1 MSGEPAILPRQVLCV
16 LGSWASLDEVEAI
29 VASAPGFSLD
39 RDESKLAHDGAM
51 ERAFEVAAD
60 RVTPSMTDA
69 DLAAIRDHA
78 AVAYVLSPPL
88 AQAIARDTARE
99 ALALIARLFDAGATA
114 IKSESAGIA
123 HGEERWQKL
132 AELATSDDPI
142 DAALALYLAFVR
154 RPLIGDDVYYS
165 CGMHLLG
172 EPDVEVGTSEEILEA
187 LDRIDTLAIYLLAE
201 KPPEGVTDGHTFR
214 RTEKD
219 PRRVLRERPCERYE
233 RSDFFHNPYGYL
245 RIEKPAPARRA

>member
-1 MSGEPAILPRQVLCV
+1 MTADSVIPRQVLCV
-16 LGSWASLDEVEAI
+16 LGSWASLEEVDAI
-29 VASAPGFSLD
+29 LASTPGFTLD
-39 RDESKLAHDGAM
+39 RAESKLAHDASM

-69 DLAAIRDHA
+69 DEAAIRDHT

-88 AQAIARDTARE
+88 EEGAARPLASA
-99 ALALIARLFDAGATA
+99 ALALVTRLFEAGASA

-123 HGEERWQKL
+123 HGKERWQKL
-132 AELATSDDPI
+132 AELATSSDPV

-154 RPLIGDDVYYS
+154 RPLISEDVYYS

-172 EPDVEVGTSEEILEA
+172 EPDVEVGTREEILEA

-201 KPPEGVTDGHTFR
+201 KPPEGVQDGHTFR
-214 RTEKD
+214 RTEND
-219 PRRVLRERPCERYE
+219 PRRVLRTHPCVRYE
-233 RSDFFHNPYGYL
+233 ADDFFHNPYGYL
-245 RIEKPAPARRA
+245 RIEKPTPHGRG